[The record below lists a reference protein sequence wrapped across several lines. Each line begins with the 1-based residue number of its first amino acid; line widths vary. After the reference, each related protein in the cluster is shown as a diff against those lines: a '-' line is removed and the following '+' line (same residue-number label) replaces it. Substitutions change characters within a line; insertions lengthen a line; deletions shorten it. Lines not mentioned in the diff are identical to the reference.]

1 MASFNPRPYIP
12 HPLFRHPHAMTL
24 APRWWPRR
32 GLLLGVP
39 SERRLFNI
47 APGSRL
53 LGHCHWQLN
62 PTHHPTL
69 VLVHGLEGC
78 IDSHYM
84 RGIASKA
91 WKAGFNVVRLNQRNC
106 GGTEHETPTLYHS
119 GLSADLLAIATELA
133 EKDGLDRVW
142 FAGYSMGGN
151 LVLRLAGEIGHRFS
165 PVKGVVAVC
174 PNIDPAACVDALE
187 TVGNWLYHRYFLSS
201 MQARLR
207 RKAVLFPDLFDTSGL
222 RSIGTMRAFDDVYTA
237 PNGGFRDSADYYE
250 RTGARHVVGHIAV
263 PTLILTA
270 ADDPFIP
277 VRIFNSPE
285 LMDNRAIQLIVTRH
299 GGHCGFLQRLR
310 SDEDSFWAENRLIDF
325 IRWQEGI
332 EREQPD
338 LAVSYSGRIGSPTRR
353 LP

>member
-1 MASFNPRPYIP
+1 M
-12 HPLFRHPHAMTL
+12 
-24 APRWWPRR
+24 
-32 GLLLGVP
+32 P
-39 SERRLFNI
+39 SERRLFTI

-53 LGHCHWQLN
+53 LGHCHWQLK

-91 WKAGFNVVRLNQRNC
+91 WKAGFNVIRLNQRNC

-119 GLSADLLAIATELA
+119 GLSADLLAIVTELA
-133 EKDGLDRVW
+133 AKDGLDRMW

-151 LVLRLAGEIGHRFS
+151 LVLRLAGEIGNGFS

-187 TVGNWLYHRYFLSS
+187 TGGNWLYHRYFLSS

-207 RKAVLFPDLFDTSGL
+207 RKAVLFPGLFDTSGL
-222 RSIGTMRAFDDVYTA
+222 RSIRTMRAFDDVYTA

-270 ADDPFIP
+270 GDDPFIP
-277 VRIFNSPE
+277 VRIFNNPA
-285 LMDNRAIQLIVTRH
+285 LMANPAIQLVVTRH

-325 IRWQEGI
+325 IRWKAGI
-332 EREQPD
+332 EREKSD
-338 LAVSYSGRIGSPTRR
+338 VTVSYRGRIGSPTLR